1 MPWFL
6 GSNGPY
12 LGDRVNLND
21 QQIPER
27 PDHLGYDQ
35 SWTGSSWVATRR
47 PFDPVTK
54 LTIVNRMI
62 SSGHSNSFRAF
73 LSANPDAA
81 DQWNAATVIYA
92 GSEPA
97 DANTAITGQTLLVEE
112 TLGSPFA
119 PGSSGGVL
127 SPTLPSQ
134 VNAAST
140 GTAAFYRVYKS
151 DGTTCV
157 MQDTCGTS
165 AAGMILN
172 TLSLTVGGPVLVT
185 SWTITAGMA

>member
-1 MPWFL
+1 MAA
-6 GSNGPY
+6 
-12 LGDRVNLND
+12 NLQFSTALRNASMD
-21 QQIPER
+21 
-27 PDHLGYDQ
+27 
-35 SWTGSSWVATRR
+35 A
-47 PFDPVTK
+47 VTTAVGNAGK
-54 LTIVNRMI
+54 LR
-62 SSGHSNSFRAF
+62 
-73 LSANPDAA
+73 
-81 DQWNAATVIYA
+81 IYA